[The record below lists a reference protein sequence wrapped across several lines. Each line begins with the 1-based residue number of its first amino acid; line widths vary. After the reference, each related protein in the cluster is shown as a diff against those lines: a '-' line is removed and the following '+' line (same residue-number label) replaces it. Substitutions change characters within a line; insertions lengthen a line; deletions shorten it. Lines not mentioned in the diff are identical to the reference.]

1 METVAI
7 IIASVAL
14 IVATVAIIMAAKKR
28 EVIKEANVEVVKE
41 SAQADNPFTYDEKG
55 KVYRLNGSLKVEGSI
70 SCINK
75 EE

>member
-1 METVAI
+1 MVTIILSAVAVVLGVVAI
-7 IIASVAL
+7 II
-14 IVATVAIIMAAKKR
+14 AAKKR
-28 EVIKEANVEVVKE
+28 EVIKETTVEVVKE

-55 KVYRLNGSLKVEGSI
+55 KVYRLNGSLKVEGSL

>member
-1 METVAI
+1 MVTAAI

-14 IVATVAIIMAAKKR
+14 IVATVAIIMAAKKQK
-28 EVIKEANVEVVKE
+28 VVKETTVEVVKE
-41 SAQADNPFTYDEKG
+41 SAQADNPFTYDKKG

>member
-7 IIASVAL
+7 VIASIAL
-14 IVATVAIIMAAKKR
+14 IVATVAIVMAARKR
-28 EVIKEANVEVVKE
+28 EVIKETTVEVVKE

-55 KVYRLNGSLKVEGSI
+55 KVYRLNGSLKVEGSL

>member
-1 METVAI
+1 MEIVAI

-14 IVATVAIIMAAKKR
+14 IVATVAIIMAAKKQKVV
-28 EVIKEANVEVVKE
+28 EETTVEVVKE
-41 SAQADNPFTYDEKG
+41 SGTTKNPFTYDEKD
-55 KVYRLNGSLKVEGSI
+55 KVYRLNGSLKVEGSL

>member
-1 METVAI
+1 METIAI

-28 EVIKEANVEVVKE
+28 EVIKETTVEVVKE
-41 SAQADNPFTYDEKG
+41 SGKTENPFTYDEKG
-55 KVYRLNGSLKVEGSI
+55 KVYRLNGSLKVEGSL

-75 EE
+75 EG

>member
-14 IVATVAIIMAAKKR
+14 IVATVAIIMATKKR
-28 EVIKEANVEVVKE
+28 EVVKETTVEVVKE
-41 SAQADNPFTYDEKG
+41 SGPAENPFIYDEKG

>member
-1 METVAI
+1 MLTAAI
-7 IIASVAL
+7 IIASIAL
-14 IVATVAIIMAAKKR
+14 IVATVAIIMVAKKR
-28 EVIKEANVEVVKE
+28 EVIKETTVEVVKE

-55 KVYRLNGSLKVEGSI
+55 KVYRLNGSLKVEGSL

>member
-1 METVAI
+1 MEIVAI

-14 IVATVAIIMAAKKR
+14 IVAIVAIIMAARKQK
-28 EVIKEANVEVVKE
+28 VVKE
-41 SAQADNPFTYDEKG
+41 TTVEVMKESGKTENPFIYDEKG
-55 KVYRLNGSLKVEGSI
+55 NVYRLKGSLKVEGSI

>member
-14 IVATVAIIMAAKKR
+14 IVATVAIIMASRKQK
-28 EVIKEANVEVVKE
+28 VIETTKEIVKE
-41 SAQADNPFTYDEKG
+41 TQIVDNPFTYDEKG
-55 KVYRLNGSLKVEGSI
+55 KVYRLNGSLKVDGSI

-75 EE
+75 EG

>member
-1 METVAI
+1 MEIVAI
-7 IIASVAL
+7 IIASVAIIAA
-14 IVATVAIIMAAKKR
+14 IVAIVMAARKQK
-28 EVIKEANVEVVKE
+28 VVKETTVEVVNE

-55 KVYRLNGSLKVEGSI
+55 KVYRLKGSLKVEGSI

>member
-1 METVAI
+1 MEIVAI

-14 IVATVAIIMAAKKR
+14 IMATVAIIMATKKR
-28 EVIKEANVEVVKE
+28 EIVKETTVEVVKE

>member
-7 IIASVAL
+7 VIASIAL

-28 EVIKEANVEVVKE
+28 DVVKETTVEVVKE

-55 KVYRLNGSLKVEGSI
+55 KVYRLNGSLKVEGSL